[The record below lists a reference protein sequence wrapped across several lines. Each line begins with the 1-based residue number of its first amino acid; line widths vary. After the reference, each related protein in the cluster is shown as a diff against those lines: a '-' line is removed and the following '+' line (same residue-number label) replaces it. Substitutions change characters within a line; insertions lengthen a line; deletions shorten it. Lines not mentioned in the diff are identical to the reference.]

1 MTYRYIRDRHFP
13 PWGLLAEHHS
23 LPLHLPPCGL
33 GRAFLPVASAQCS
46 PLTAA
51 TQGHYNNTQRAL
63 TVFVTDAA
71 MTAYV
76 EYYRVST
83 DKQGRSGLGLEAQQE
98 AVRRFLKDGDTTVR
112 PPFVEVES
120 GKNDD
125 RPQLL
130 AAMAVCRKTGATLLI
145 AKLDRLARDVAFIA
159 TLMKS
164 DVRFVACDMPDADPF
179 RLHIEAAIAEEEA
192 RKISQRTKAAL
203 AAAKARGVKLGGYR
217 GFDLTEEQ
225 RVKGAERS
233 ASVRAEGASKRA
245 GGLMPMIDTIRAEGI
260 TSLGGI
266 AKALNERGIL
276 TAKGGQWQAVQV
288 KRLLDKAVNRIHPCN

>member
-1 MTYRYIRDRHFP
+1 M
-13 PWGLLAEHHS
+13 G
-23 LPLHLPPCGL
+23 
-33 GRAFLPVASAQCS
+33 V
-46 PLTAA
+46 
-51 TQGHYNNTQRAL
+51 
-63 TVFVTDAA
+63 A

-98 AVRRFLKDGDTTVR
+98 AVRRFLRAGDQTIK
-112 PPFVEVES
+112 PPFIEVES

-125 RPQLL
+125 RPQLH
-130 AAMAVCRKTGATLLI
+130 AAMDVCRRMGATLLI

-192 RKISQRTKAAL
+192 RKISHRTKAAL

-217 GFDLTEEQ
+217 GYDLTEDQ
-225 RVKGAERS
+225 RTKGAAMS
-233 ASVRAEGASKRA
+233 AQVRADAAAQRAVGLLPVIEGIK
-245 GGLMPMIDTIRAEGI
+245 AEGI
-260 TSLGGI
+260 TSMGGI
-266 AKALNERGIL
+266 AKALNERGIP
-276 TAKGGQWQAVQV
+276 TARGGQWQAVQV
-288 KRLLDKAVNRIHPCN
+288 QRLLAAVSSPE

>member
-1 MTYRYIRDRHFP
+1 
-13 PWGLLAEHHS
+13 
-23 LPLHLPPCGL
+23 
-33 GRAFLPVASAQCS
+33 
-46 PLTAA
+46 
-51 TQGHYNNTQRAL
+51 
-63 TVFVTDAA
+63 

-83 DKQGRSGLGLEAQQE
+83 DKQGRSGLGLEGQRE
-98 AVRRFLKDGDTTVR
+98 AVRLFLRDGDTTIQ

-120 GKNDD
+120 GKKTDQD
-125 RPQLL
+125 RPQLR
-130 AAMAVCRKTGATLLI
+130 AAMDVCRKTGATLLI

-217 GFDLTEEQ
+217 GYDLSQDQ
-225 RVKGAERS
+225 RAAGAERS
-233 ASVRAEGASKRA
+233 AASRAEGASKRA
-245 GGLMPMIDTIRAEGI
+245 VTLLPIIDAIRAEGI

-266 AKALNERGIL
+266 ARALNERGIP
-276 TAKGGQWQAVQV
+276 TARGGQWQAVQV
-288 KRLLDKAVNRIHPCN
+288 GRVLTLAG

>member
-1 MTYRYIRDRHFP
+1 MP
-13 PWGLLAEHHS
+13 S
-23 LPLHLPPCGL
+23 
-33 GRAFLPVASAQCS
+33 
-46 PLTAA
+46 
-51 TQGHYNNTQRAL
+51 
-63 TVFVTDAA
+63 
-71 MTAYV
+71 YV

-98 AVRRFLKDGDTTVR
+98 AVRRFLREGDQTIK

-125 RPQLL
+125 RPQLR
-130 AAMAVCRKTGATLLI
+130 AAMEACRKSGATLLI

-217 GFDLTEEQ
+217 GYAMSEEE
-225 RVKGAERS
+225 RSKGAARS
-233 ASVRAEGASKRA
+233 AEVRTDAATKWAVSV
-245 GGLMPMIDTIRAEGI
+245 LPMVEAIRAEGI
-260 TSLGGI
+260 TSLQGI
-266 AKALNERGIL
+266 AKALNERGIT
-276 TAKGGQWQAVQV
+276 TARGGQWQAVQV
-288 KRLLDKAVNRIHPCN
+288 KRLLEVTA